1 MKMKR
6 QVKEYSYEISYY
18 DLDNTL
24 DEVIESLLTYK
35 KEGWVGFDVVQDRY
49 SDNKYLKLYKFREE
63 TDEEYQERLKVEE
76 EIKID
81 SEKQKEKRRLQYEQL
96 KKEFENETA
105 S

>member
-1 MKMKR
+1 MKK
-6 QVKEYSYEISYY
+6 QVKEHSYEISYY
-18 DLDNTL
+18 DLDDTL
-24 DEVIESLLTYK
+24 DKVIESLLEYK

-49 SDNKYLKLYKFREE
+49 SDNKYLKLYRFREE
-63 TDEEYQERLKVEE
+63 TDEEYQKRLKEEE

>member
-1 MKMKR
+1 MKQ
-6 QVKEYSYEISYY
+6 QVKEHSYEISYY
-18 DLDNTL
+18 DLDDTL
-24 DEVIESLLTYK
+24 DKVIEGLLKYK
-35 KEGWVGFDVVQDRY
+35 KEGWVGFDVVQDKY

-63 TDEEYQERLKVEE
+63 TDEEYQKRLKEE
-76 EIKID
+76 EENKID

>member
-1 MKMKR
+1 MKR